1 MWSKYSFCFSDPIHS
16 LCKKR
21 RKSCLGCA
29 IYSYIQVKLS
39 FNARVRVRYVQ
50 SRPCRCP
57 LYRGCFLRLWLYFAL
72 NVRCERFSA
81 LYHVRYGQVW
91 HYLGTFFI
99 KAVDFHSGTHKI
111 MWFID
116 PYKYRLVNLN
126 RIYWVEWSSSK
137 LHSNWFKIFSMQPY
151 NYMFKRS
158 YGKDVKGH
166 IMTGP

>member
-1 MWSKYSFCFSDPIHS
+1 MVLAMSLRFLLNKGFMDTRVVPWAEKQTKKKKLEISWRIDVWSKYSFCFSDPIHS

-50 SRPCRCP
+50 SR
-57 LYRGCFLRLWLYFAL
+57 LRLWLYFAL

-99 KAVDFHSGTHKI
+99 KAVDFSFWNPQDHVVH
-111 MWFID
+111 
-116 PYKYRLVNLN
+116 
-126 RIYWVEWSSSK
+126 
-137 LHSNWFKIFSMQPY
+137 
-151 NYMFKRS
+151 RS
-158 YGKDVKGH
+158 L
-166 IMTGP
+166 